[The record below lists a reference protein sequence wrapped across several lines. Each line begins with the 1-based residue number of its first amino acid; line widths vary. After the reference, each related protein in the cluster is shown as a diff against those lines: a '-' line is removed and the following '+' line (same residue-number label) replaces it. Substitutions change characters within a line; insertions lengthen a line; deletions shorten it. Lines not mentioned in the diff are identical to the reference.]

1 MNWLGGM
8 LVVTLGASSHRLS
21 LTGALKRT
29 KWTVGGRK
37 EEKKEETGPKRRKKR
52 KGKWSTTMT

>member
-1 MNWLGGM
+1 MNWPGGM

-21 LTGALKRT
+21 LTGASKRT

-52 KGKWSTTMT
+52 KGK